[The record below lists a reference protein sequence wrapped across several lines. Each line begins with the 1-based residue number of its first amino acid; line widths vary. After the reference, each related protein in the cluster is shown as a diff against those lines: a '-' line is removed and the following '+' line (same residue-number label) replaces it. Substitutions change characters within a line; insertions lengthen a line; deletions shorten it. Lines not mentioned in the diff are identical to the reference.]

1 MKRFSTSKQR
11 RLLKEESGVIPI
23 VSKPTPGGTSD
34 SARAMPETDE
44 DFDINYGET
53 EPDQGAISLDTA
65 PEPELESGDSDL
77 NDDFVDPYAKHLEPD
92 DSSENAETQLKV
104 ERIGAGLKKMM
115 AASRELENAMAILKS
130 ERSDYTRGKALID
143 IRIQL
148 TDIITQ
154 IKTELINL
162 ADHDASVAGRVRDI
176 LNH

>member
-1 MKRFSTSKQR
+1 MNRFSTSKQR
-11 RLLKEESGVIPI
+11 RLLKEEAGVIPI
-23 VSKPTPGGTSD
+23 VNKPVSND
-34 SARAMPETDE
+34 VDQSMPETDNLDAE
-44 DFDINYGET
+44 SV
-53 EPDQGAISLDTA
+53 PDQGAISLDA
-65 PEPELESGDSDL
+65 SKHELESDQNSVELDGFD
-77 NDDFVDPYAKHLEPD
+77 DPYAKHLEQPDD